1 MSFDEIDRN
10 YVIDYKLIILLLWC
24 DLLLLGFFFCLGLRL
39 FLDIVVMYALQT
51 EHHPRRHFRYCYHLL
66 QNSEME
72 MLQQTGKEGSLS
84 LMHSPSLIRMH
95 FLVVV
100 PEPEML
106 F

>member
-72 MLQQTGKEGSLS
+72 MLQQTGKEEGTRSLS
-84 LMHSPSLIRMH
+84 LMHSP
-95 FLVVV
+95 
-100 PEPEML
+100 
-106 F
+106 